1 MRIPWQV
8 ICPVEWRRFNLEEEM
23 MIVMEDRLVKVY
35 PVLEVHGNPSLEFGL
50 VSWAKVEI

>member
-1 MRIPWQV
+1 
-8 ICPVEWRRFNLEEEM
+8 M

-35 PVLEVHGNPSLEFGL
+35 PMLEVHGNPSLEFGL